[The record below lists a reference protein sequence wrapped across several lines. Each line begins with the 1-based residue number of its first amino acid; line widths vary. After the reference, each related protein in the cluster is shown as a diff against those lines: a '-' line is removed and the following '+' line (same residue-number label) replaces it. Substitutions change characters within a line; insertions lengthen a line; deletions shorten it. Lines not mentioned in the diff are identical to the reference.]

1 MHHKMN
7 IRNKFIAYFSFYHSI
22 NLCNYFGGGLV
33 GKSTCSEAVRKV
45 RLEYLGIIGRTPG
58 LHIIAPPDT
67 RTRHRAGYGNT

>member
-1 MHHKMN
+1 MDDQ
-7 IRNKFIAYFSFYHSI
+7 RNMRKKFIAYFSFYHSI
-22 NLCNYFGGGLV
+22 NLCNYFGGGLM

-58 LHIIAPPDT
+58 LHIIAPDT